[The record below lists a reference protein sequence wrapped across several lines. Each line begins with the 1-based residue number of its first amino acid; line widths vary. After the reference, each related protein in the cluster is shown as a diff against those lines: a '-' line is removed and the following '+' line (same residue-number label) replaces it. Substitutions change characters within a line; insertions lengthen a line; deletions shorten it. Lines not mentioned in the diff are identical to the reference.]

1 MPPTKRNS
9 CALCGAVERTHLI
22 DKDGYPIARCRSCGL
37 VQVDV
42 ELGRDELEGIYGED
56 FFTEEELFHD
66 YVAQRGIRVE
76 SGAKLAEV
84 LVGLVPGGKL
94 LDVGSAAGFFL
105 EAASRHY
112 DVTGVEFSP
121 FAAEYARGEFGHRV
135 LTGDVTEVGLEGEQF
150 DVVTMWATI
159 EHMADPLA
167 AVRAVASLTRP
178 GGLFVLST
186 GDVTGPLA
194 RRDLHGWNLMLPP
207 YHLFFFSP
215 QTIDAAAQEGR
226 LPAAP
231 DPLRRRRGHQ
241 RAARHHAGP
250 ELRDAARPRQRHDRL
265 RVASLRAAAAA
276 IPAASHRCALPAAAA
291 GVPRRSVQLARLP
304 HDGQLVG
311 PQRPGRGR
319 RVARKPQPREE
330 SAEVRIDPDGPVRR
344 LGRPGTTPSARRSRP
359 APPGSPPGAWRRSA
373 PRRRNAR
380 IGQRGGRMSYEMTA
394 PPGVS
399 TRHIS
404 AAIARR
410 TS

>member
-1 MPPTKRNS
+1 VPPTKRNS
-9 CALCGAVERTHLI
+9 CALCGAIERTHLI

-76 SGAKLAEV
+76 SGTKLAEV
-84 LVGLVPGGKL
+84 LVGLVPSGKL

-215 QTIDAAAQEGR
+215 QTIDLLLRKAGFRLRRILYDGVVAISGPLATTRGR
-226 LPAAP
+226 SFATLLGLGNVMTVYASRASEPLPPPSRLRRIDARYR
-231 DPLRRRRGHQ
+231 PLRLAFRG
-241 RAARHHAGP
+241 
-250 ELRDAARPRQRHDRL
+250 DR
-265 RVASLRAAAAA
+265 S
-276 IPAASHRCALPAAAA
+276 S
-291 GVPRRSVQLARLP
+291 
-304 HDGQLVG
+304 
-311 PQRPGRGR
+311 
-319 RVARKPQPREE
+319 
-330 SAEVRIDPDGPVRR
+330 
-344 LGRPGTTPSARRSRP
+344 
-359 APPGSPPGAWRRSA
+359 
-373 PRRRNAR
+373 
-380 IGQRGGRMSYEMTA
+380 
-394 PPGVS
+394 
-399 TRHIS
+399 
-404 AAIARR
+404 
-410 TS
+410 